1 MSVSNGQI
9 ANASTFNSAFLSKTT
24 DDVKA
29 AKLGLND
36 TIDPFSGGS
45 IDNVQGLL
53 NELIFTIGNAGEND
67 SNRNAYSSNVVI
79 SDGDSRKTAIEKLDA
94 AFTGLTGSNGYYAEY
109 QSTTFNG
116 AAGVDDTV
124 TSSFSGKVSG
134 GGASAAGVVTSA
146 PNNRCEIRDSST
158 LKAIDDGAGNLV
170 YGRITESSGTWTLS
184 YYSNVSGVETAYS
197 FSSTNIK
204 IYFPEVFTSLTRP
217 TVPQLTGE
225 LSSVSGSG
233 GSTSDDPKQ
242 LLNCGI
248 SASVASNAL
257 TAALKTKSG
266 SDPSSGS
273 PVSIAFRSSTLTSGQ
288 YTVVNATSATSV
300 VVPDTATLGHGD
312 ASTHYVWVYALNN
325 SGSIE
330 LAVSS
335 SRFDEGLLHS
345 TTAIGTGSDSGGVL
359 YSTTART
366 NAPIRLIGRITSNQA
381 TAGTWA
387 TTPSEVSVDS
397 SEWFIGEDLIVLSS
411 DSGAGS
417 TNTQVRRYSFVES
430 VRARSMYHSQSAANG
445 DSITIVAN
453 GTYNVS
459 TAARYTSVSNQNCAI
474 TVDSTTLPNRR
485 PFPGGVAAAP
495 FDALAGGVLVSC
507 SRTLYLPAESVIRM
521 VTGSGSL
528 TSSDSEPQHLSVV
541 RVD

>member
-67 SNRNAYSSNVVI
+67 SNRNAYSSNVII

-109 QSTTFNG
+109 QSTTFSG

-134 GGASAAGVVTSA
+134 GGASAVGVVTSA
-146 PNNRCEIRDSST
+146 PNNRCEIRNSST

-184 YYSNVSGVETAYS
+184 YYSNVAGVETAYS

-217 TVPQLTGE
+217 TIPQLTGE

-233 GSTSDDPKQ
+233 TAFTPKKPVFQSLLTGSGTFDIPYAFVVT
-242 LLNCGI
+242 
-248 SASVASNAL
+248 SASATAGATYTNNSVTFTVFETISGATLLYATGNGDPLAS
-257 TAALKTKSG
+257 G
-266 SDPSSGS
+266 
-273 PVSIAFRSSTLTSGQ
+273 TLTKASG
-288 YTVVNATSATSV
+288 T
-300 VVPDTATLGHGD
+300 GD
-312 ASTHYVWVYALNN
+312 ATITFSSFSKPLYLKIRMAGGGGGG
-325 SGSIE
+325 SGGGNGG
-330 LAVSS
+330 A
-335 SRFDEGLLHS
+335 GG
-345 TTAIGTGSDSGGVL
+345 GTGSNGSSTTFGSSFLTCTGGLGAGVATGGGGGTGTIASGAYGFATDGTAGEGGNSIGGAAASDIIGGTGGVNLLGGEGACTSPILAGEDAVPNTGAGGGGGACGGVVPVSGG
-359 YSTTART
+359 
-366 NAPIRLIGRITSNQA
+366 G
-381 TAGTWA
+381 G
-387 TTPSEVSVDS
+387 
-397 SEWFIGEDLIVLSS
+397 
-411 DSGAGS
+411 GAGGYIDAVVYSPAS
-417 TNTQVRRYSFVES
+417 TYS
-430 VRARSMYHSQSAANG
+430 Y
-445 DSITIVAN
+445 
-453 GTYNVS
+453 
-459 TAARYTSVSNQNCAI
+459 AI
-474 TVDSTTLPNRR
+474 
-485 PFPGGVAAAP
+485 
-495 FDALAGGVLVSC
+495 
-507 SRTLYLPAESVIRM
+507 
-521 VTGSGSL
+521 GSGGSGGSAN
-528 TSSDSEPQHLSVV
+528 TGGQVGGDGGSGVIHITAFYQ
-541 RVD
+541 